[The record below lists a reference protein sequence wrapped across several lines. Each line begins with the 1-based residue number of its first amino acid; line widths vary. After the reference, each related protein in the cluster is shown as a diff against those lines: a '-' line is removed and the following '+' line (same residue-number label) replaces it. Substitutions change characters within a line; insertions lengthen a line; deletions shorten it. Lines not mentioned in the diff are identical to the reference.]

1 MSKIRTDTELLRLFF
16 AGTPESLA
24 AFGRRAWAELE
35 RRGRARLADALR
47 EYLFFGGAAA
57 VRDALG
63 ENMAELGI
71 KGTKGAKKGPDTL
84 GSPSGWSR

>member
-24 AFGRRAWAELE
+24 AFGRPAWAKLE
-35 RRGRARLADALR
+35 RRARLADALR